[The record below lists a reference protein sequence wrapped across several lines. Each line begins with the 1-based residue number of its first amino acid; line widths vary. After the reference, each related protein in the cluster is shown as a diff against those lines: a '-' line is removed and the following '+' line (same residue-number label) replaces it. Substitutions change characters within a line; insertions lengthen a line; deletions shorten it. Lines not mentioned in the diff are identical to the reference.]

1 MTYLQFLLAKHKF
14 KQQVQDPKTGL
25 VTAYPTMA
33 SRLFEKNHTKDF
45 TFSGEAD
52 LKALFL

>member
-1 MTYLQFLLAKHKF
+1 MTYLQFLLAKHKL
-14 KQQVQDPKTGL
+14 KQQEKDLKTGL
-25 VTAYPTMA
+25 ITAYPTVA
-33 SRLFEKNHTKDF
+33 SRLYEKNHTKDF